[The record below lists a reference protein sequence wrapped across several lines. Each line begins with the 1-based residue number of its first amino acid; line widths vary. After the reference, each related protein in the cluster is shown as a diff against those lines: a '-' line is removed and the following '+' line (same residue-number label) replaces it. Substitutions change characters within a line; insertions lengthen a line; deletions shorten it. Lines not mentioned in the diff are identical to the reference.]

1 MKVQVKF
8 NFETICNNL
17 IASKLDVLEIAY
29 HLNPPGEIEILQ
41 KLTKEQTSQLLKEL
55 NSSGIEVVNDQQ
67 LILVQRIKELL
78 NIIVRLDGSE
88 SRIKISSYLEEKLPY
103 SYSYLS
109 RVFSEVEHM
118 VIEKFLILK
127 KIDYAKE
134 LLTEDQLSLTEIAFK
149 LNYSSV
155 AHLSKQFKKTTGFS
169 PSNFINLKRKIKSNL

>member
-29 HLNPPGEIEILQ
+29 KLNPPGEIEILQ
-41 KLTKEQTSQLLKEL
+41 KLTREQSSKLFKNLNTSGL
-55 NSSGIEVVNDQQ
+55 EVVNDQQ
-67 LILVQRIKELL
+67 LVLAQRVKELL
-78 NIIVRLDGSE
+78 NTVVLSADPNQ
-88 SRIKISSYLEEKLPY
+88 RIKISSYLEEKLPY

-134 LLTEDQLSLTEIAFK
+134 LLVKDQLSLTEIAYK

-169 PSNFINLKRKIKSNL
+169 PSKFINLKRKIKSNS